1 MYPIDDRDKIVAF
14 GKVPQH
20 SPGAPMPLIIAN
32 DVGLLLLYEVAP
44 DGAELVV
51 LKFTRACAH
60 SFGPP
65 NDEALAGHPLALRG
79 LRRYSTFE
87 VIDSSWVRALE
98 RMNRVHPLHNE
109 GRFRRLRHLVFTFH
123 DNTFECIA
131 EDVIVAARQPNT
143 PEAVASFLHNA
154 TALLSDPL

>member
-14 GKVPQH
+14 GEVPQP
-20 SPGAPMPLIIAN
+20 SPGAPVPLIVAD

-60 SFGPP
+60 SFGLP
-65 NDEALAGHPLALRG
+65 NDEALAGHPLAKRG
-79 LRRYSTFE
+79 LRPYSIFE

-98 RMNRVHPLHNE
+98 RMNRVHPLHCAD
-109 GRFRRLRHLVFTFH
+109 RFRRLRHLVFTFH
-123 DNTFECIA
+123 DNTFECVA
-131 EDVIVAARQPNT
+131 EDVIVASRQPNGSG
-143 PEAVASFLHNA
+143 AVASFLHNA
-154 TALLSDPL
+154 TALLSRPI